1 MDDIIEKFRVSL
13 NKILAIREID
23 TVSFGKALG
32 VDPSVVRRWRN
43 KGIDVRLKT
52 LIKLADHFQCSI
64 EYLCGKSSDIDDF
77 EPKSSYPHFGERLL
91 MVMNEHK
98 VKPFR
103 LFRDTAVIPSK
114 YYYWI
119 SGGEPSLTSL
129 EIIAEYLNV
138 TLDYLV
144 GRQKIK

>member
-1 MDDIIEKFRVSL
+1 MDNIIEKFRVSL
-13 NKILAIREID
+13 NDILTVREID

-32 VDPSVVRRWRN
+32 IDPSVVRRWRN

-52 LIKLADHFQCSI
+52 LIKLADYFQCSI
-64 EYLCGKSSDIDDF
+64 EYLCGKSMDIDDF
-77 EPKSSYPHFGERLL
+77 ESKSSYPHFGERLL
-91 MVMNEHK
+91 MVMNEHE

-119 SGGEPSLTSL
+119 NGGEPSLTSL
-129 EIIAEYLNV
+129 EVIAEYLNV

-144 GRQKIK
+144 GRHRTK